1 MNPED
6 RTDQRHLVFGIA
18 VSTKLW
24 DQRKSYI
31 KLRYRVRDMRD
42 IMWLNEKVKSKENNS
57 DVLPPLRIFDDMVM
71 FMYTNRQGH
80 RLTIRIS
87 RIVSE
92 TLQLGMK
99 DVRWFAMGDDDTIFI
114 IENLIRI
121 LRKYDHNQL
130 YCIGSLSE
138 SHLQNIFFS
147 YNMAY
152 GGGGFAISYPLAK
165 ALHKLQDREGG
176 ALLF

>member
-6 RTDQRHLVFGIA
+6 RTDLCHLVFGIA

-99 DVRWFAMGDDDTIFI
+99 DTKR
-114 IENLIRI
+114 
-121 LRKYDHNQL
+121 
-130 YCIGSLSE
+130 LS
-138 SHLQNIFFS
+138 IPFK
-147 YNMAY
+147 
-152 GGGGFAISYPLAK
+152 GGFLCNAAAGASTRVTLCKGLNRGFRTLLAGLL
-165 ALHKLQDREGG
+165 AFLVAYIANAYDR
-176 ALLF
+176 A